1 MSNSPLEQSR
11 LRAGLV
17 LAGFLALP
25 FAVFA
30 HVAPFV
36 SGRTLGSDYML
47 YSVPQQLLLQF
58 SLANGSFPLYL
69 PGFAGGLPAVAATQ
83 GQLFHPL
90 PHLAAL
96 LPGYWDGHAFDLFT
110 VLNLLSLGFA
120 QWACWRLLRE
130 LAVDAVLAFVV
141 SFVTVFNLR
150 MLALFDYGASL
161 QSWTATILL
170 CVALARVVLH
180 GPDVVR
186 CACVSLATYLLLCSG
201 HPQMAYLGFGGAILT
216 LGCMTLLLPVLAPA
230 GPRRPRGPALAA
242 CAASLVAGI
251 LLSSAYLLP
260 FVVDFLP
267 GAAQR
272 TGQDFS
278 WVYTPFGTHSATS
291 LLHSVFRPFSSDVQ
305 GSFAGPALLA
315 VPLLLP
321 VLVAV
326 RRPPLAVLA
335 TWTAALLVLA
345 LALAETLPLYFL
357 AWKLV
362 PMFAAFRAPGRVT
375 MMAPF
380 LLLLVLAWLCRA
392 ARVPLCLGGRTFD
405 VAPLALVALAAAAV
419 YAAYALVS
427 TPQLDALELA
437 PPARIAEI
445 PPIVVR
451 GVWLLG
457 IASLVA
463 LAAYAQ
469 RPGRAAAA
477 LLVVLVLAQTTLVL
491 RFGTW
496 LTDARPSTTWSELVR
511 RHRLRVGF
519 SRGDPGAGMTPA
531 ILLERRKALGS
542 VNQPTPLARLFR
554 DVRPVGSRDEA
565 FAILRAR
572 EPNVATL
579 EGISMPVVPPG
590 AAGTQ
595 ADGYVRLLHA
605 SFNRFVLGVR
615 TPEPALLAFGQPY
628 ARNWRAVVDGAER
641 PVGVANG
648 AFVGVAV
655 PAGETV
661 VELRYDSRAARAGMW
676 LAIVTAWAIA
686 LAVVARV
693 GRRGSGRGARVI
705 AAVAVTV
712 LLAGGLLAWG
722 RSLYAGRHL
731 GTSFEWRTP
740 GWGGAP
746 PSRERA
752 PAP

>member
-1 MSNSPLEQSR
+1 MAG
-11 LRAGLV
+11 RAGLV
-17 LAGFLALP
+17 LAGFLLLP

-36 SGRTLGSDYML
+36 SGRTLGSDYMI

-83 GQLFHPL
+83 GQLFHPIS
-90 PHLAAL
+90 HLAAL

-150 MLALFDYGASL
+150 MLSLFDYGASL
-161 QSWTATILL
+161 QAWTAAILL

-186 CACVSLATYLLLCSG
+186 CACVALATYLLLCSG
-201 HPQMAYLGFGGAILT
+201 HPQMAYLGFGGAVLA
-216 LGCMTLLLPVLAPA
+216 LGCMTLLLPVLVPDGACP
-230 GPRRPRGPALAA
+230 PRGPALAA
-242 CAASLVAGI
+242 CTASLVAGI

-260 FVVDFLP
+260 FVLDFLP

-272 TGQDFS
+272 MGQDFS
-278 WVYTPFGTHSATS
+278 WVYTPFGTRSATS

-305 GSFAGPALLA
+305 GSFAGPAPLA

-405 VAPLALVALAAAAV
+405 VAPLALVALVAAVV

-451 GVWLLG
+451 AVWLLG
-457 IASLVA
+457 IASLAA

-496 LTDARPSTTWSELVR
+496 LTDARPSTTWSEQVR

-519 SRGDPGAGMTPA
+519 SKGDPGAGMTPA
-531 ILLERRKALGS
+531 ILLERRKALGPA
-542 VNQPTPLARLFR
+542 NQPTPLARLFR
-554 DVRPVGSRDEA
+554 DVRPVASRDEA
-565 FAILRAR
+565 FAILRGR

-579 EGISMPVVPPG
+579 EGTAMEAPPG
-590 AAGTQ
+590 GRGAPPQ
-595 ADGYVRLLHA
+595 GYVRLLHA
-605 SFNRFVLGVR
+605 SFNRFVFGVR
-615 TPEPALLAFGQPY
+615 TPAPALLALGQPY
-628 ARNWRAVVDGAER
+628 ARNWRAIVDGAER

-648 AFVGVAV
+648 AFVGVPV

-661 VELRYDSRAARAGMW
+661 VELRYASRAARAGMR
-676 LAIVTAWAIA
+676 LGVVTAWAIA
-686 LAVVARV
+686 LVLAARI
-693 GRRGSGRGARVI
+693 GRRGSGRGVRVI
-705 AAVAVTV
+705 AAVAVT
-712 LLAGGLLAWG
+712 LLAAGGLLAWE

-731 GTSFEWRTP
+731 GTSFEWKTP

-746 PSRERA
+746 PSQERA
-752 PAP
+752 AAP